1 MLRTLLAVLVVT
13 GCTAAAAGAA
23 PLRVLFVG
31 NSLTAAN
38 DLPAMLSAL
47 SAAVGGPEIQTGA
60 IAPGGYALEDHWA
73 SGEARSALA
82 SGGWDVVV
90 MQQGPSSLPES
101 RANLVEWAT
110 RWADEARADHVRP
123 AVFTVWPESYR
134 ASYAFAA
141 VIGSYRAAAV
151 ASRSLLLPAGLAWRL
166 ALQRAPK
173 LRLYG
178 PDGFHPSALG
188 TFAAAL
194 VIYGGL
200 TGRIPAHLPPA
211 VGGLRLSPR
220 DARVLRRAAVDA
232 LATAA
237 R

>member
-1 MLRTLLAVLVVT
+1 MLRTLLAVLVLA

-38 DLPAMLSAL
+38 DLPGMLSAL
-47 SAAVGGPEIQTGA
+47 SAAVGGPEIETGR

-73 SGEARSALA
+73 SGEARTALA

-101 RANLVEWAT
+101 RTNLVEWSK
-110 RWADEARADHVRP
+110 RWADEARAAHVRP
-123 AVFTVWPESYR
+123 ALFTVWPESYR
-134 ASYAFAA
+134 AASAFAA
-141 VIGSYRAAAV
+141 VIGSYRAAAL
-151 ASRSLLLPAGLAWRL
+151 ASQSLLLPAGLAWRL

-200 TGRIPAHLPPA
+200 TGRIPPRLPPT
-211 VGGLRLSPR
+211 VQGLRLSAR

-232 LATAA
+232 LATG